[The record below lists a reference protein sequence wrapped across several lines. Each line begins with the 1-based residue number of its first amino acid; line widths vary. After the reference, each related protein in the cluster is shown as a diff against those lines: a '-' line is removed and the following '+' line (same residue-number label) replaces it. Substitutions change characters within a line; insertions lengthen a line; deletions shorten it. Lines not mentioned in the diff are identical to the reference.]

1 MTEALVGLLGMLVL
15 AFLRLP
21 IALAMGLV
29 GVIGYAYMR
38 DWSWSAALAAV
49 QTKVYETG
57 RNYTLSVIPLFILMG
72 SFVTRA
78 GTAADL
84 QAPAL
89 AERIEREA
97 TMPSDHRTAFVDDV
111 AG

>member
-78 GTAADL
+78 TDGRSITLGFAPGNPTSTRVASAVAMK
-84 QAPAL
+84 APA
-89 AERIEREA
+89 AEW
-97 TMPSDHRTAFVDDV
+97 P
-111 AG
+111 